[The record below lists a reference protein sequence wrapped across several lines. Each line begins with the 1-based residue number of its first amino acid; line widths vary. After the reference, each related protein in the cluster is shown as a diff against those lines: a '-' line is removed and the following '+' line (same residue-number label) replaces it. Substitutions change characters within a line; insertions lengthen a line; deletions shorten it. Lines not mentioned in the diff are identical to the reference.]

1 MAVPENSGDKN
12 KTLGYLGVHYSGFW
26 AARFAGNDPFGAGVN
41 IFPFCF
47 TARIAELQMFRECRL
62 YFKKCKAKLFL

>member
-1 MAVPENSGDKN
+1 
-12 KTLGYLGVHYSGFW
+12 VHYSGFW